1 MADLYFGKKLLDDIK
16 ARNESVTD
24 DFVMQVFKSGLR
36 GEVINYLRSSNAS
49 KQEAED
55 AFSEGFTYFLKR
67 AQDDKL
73 EVIDSLSAY
82 LKVLCKRRWLTALK
96 KKENRKKREQVVLG
110 IAQSR
115 APRVYGNI
123 LKEERRAFLDK
134 FLSLVG
140 EDCKKLFLLR
150 AEGYSS
156 KEISERTKYS
166 SAGAVDKKLS
176 GCRKKIEQVIAENPY
191 LKEEFD
197 EFFRLND
204 Y

>member
-24 DFVMQVFKSGLR
+24 KFVMQVFKSGLR
-36 GEVINYLRSSNAS
+36 NEVINYLRNANAS
-49 KQEAED
+49 EQQAED

-67 AQDDKL
+67 AQDGEID
-73 EVIDSLSAY
+73 VIDSLAAY
-82 LKVLCKRRWLTALK
+82 LKVVCKRRWLTALK
-96 KKENRKKREQVVLG
+96 KSESRKNREQTVFG
-110 IAQSR
+110 AAQNQEPR
-115 APRVYGNI
+115 AYGNI
-123 LKEERRAFLDK
+123 LKEERQEFLDK

-140 EDCKKLFLLR
+140 EDCKNLFLLR

-156 KEISERTKYS
+156 KEISERTKYG

-176 GCRKKIEQVIAENPY
+176 GCRKKIAQIIAENPN
-191 LKEEFD
+191 LKDEFD
-197 EFFRLND
+197 EFFKLND